1 MVELLELGQVDSLG
15 AAVTYRIESAI
26 AVSPH
31 TARLANLRRPPP
43 PTRPSLRP
51 TKLLA
56 VAARSPARLSRPRPP
71 PPAGSIETCVPS
83 TDSLAPPLAYS
94 WLRHIALYPLP
105 TPT

>member
-51 TKLLA
+51 SKLLA
-56 VAARSPARLSRPRPP
+56 VAAHSPARPLS
-71 PPAGSIETCVPS
+71 
-83 TDSLAPPLAYS
+83 APPTAPRWIYRNLC
-94 WLRHIALYPLP
+94 ALD
-105 TPT
+105 